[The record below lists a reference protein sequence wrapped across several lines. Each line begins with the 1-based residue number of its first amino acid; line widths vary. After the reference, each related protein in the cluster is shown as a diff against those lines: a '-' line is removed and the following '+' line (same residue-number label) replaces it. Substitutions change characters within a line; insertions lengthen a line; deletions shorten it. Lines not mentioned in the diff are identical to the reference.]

1 MKRYI
6 FLTCLIVGALF
17 ISNALSAFNMKRE
30 AYIDIPTANFDQGLY
45 IDVNSSYP
53 IRSQDSIKF
62 DPNLAIDFSYN
73 KFGGALKWY
82 NGMDFA
88 LDLSCQLLV
97 ESGNYPALAVGVGE
111 IAISKYVSPAGS
123 DKVFSDENYTDR
135 PPEVASAYIV
145 GTKKISKNFEMT
157 AGIGRGRFIGYGP
170 RSHIVNTDLFFDD
183 NHENTAMGL
192 FTGIRLILPNNMAF
206 ILEEDGRDANIGIEY
221 ENKLFKGTL
230 ALNKL
235 ELFGTNS
242 EYGLSP
248 RISLNLSYKV
258 PDFRKDSKEG
268 KKTSIIIRLTDKDLG
283 NLVKGKVVIVDQ
295 KGDTIVI
302 SGNNKT
308 HIISLPAGIYMAN
321 AAALGYVDAG
331 VKVTVKEGVEDN
343 TVYIEM
349 TQKDILEVLK
359 ETKNLEDL
367 IGQIESITVYFPFKN
382 FELTPRASGILERL
396 IELLKDGNEINLKI
410 IGHTCS
416 IGTPEGNQI
425 LSKRRADNVKKY
437 LVEQG
442 ISPERLITEG
452 YGQRKPIASNDTE
465 EGRVLNRR
473 VEFIPYKKGQ

>member
-1 MKRYI
+1 
-6 FLTCLIVGALF
+6 LTCLIVTVLF
-17 ISNALSAFNMKRE
+17 ISNALSAFYMKRE

-73 KFGGALKWY
+73 KFGAALKWY

-111 IAISKYVSPAGS
+111 IAISKHVSPAGS

-135 PPEVASAYIV
+135 SPEVASAYIV
-145 GTKKISKNFEMT
+145 GTKKIGKNFEMT

-183 NHENTAMGL
+183 NHENIAMGL

-221 ENKLFKGTL
+221 ENKLLKGTL

-248 RISLNLSYKV
+248 RISLNLSYKIG
-258 PDFRKDSKEG
+258 DFREDLKEVKNSKQ
-268 KKTSIIIRLTDKDLG
+268 KNMTSLTIRLTDKDLG

-308 HIISLPAGIYMAN
+308 HIISLPPGIYMAN

-331 VKVTVKEGVEDN
+331 VKVTVEEGVEDN

-349 TQKDILEVLK
+349 NQKDILEVLK

-367 IGQIESITVYFPFKN
+367 IGQIESIIVYFPFKN
-382 FELTPRASGILERL
+382 FELTPRASGILGRL

-437 LVEQG
+437 LVERG
-442 ISPERLITEG
+442 IPPERLITEG

>member
-1 MKRYI
+1 
-6 FLTCLIVGALF
+6 LTRLIIIASFV
-17 ISNALSAFNMKRE
+17 ISNAVGAFYMRRE
-30 AYIDIPTANFDQGLY
+30 AYIDIPTANFNQGLY

-53 IRSQDSIKF
+53 VRSEDSVKF
-62 DPNLAIDFSYN
+62 DPNLAINFSYN

-82 NGMDFA
+82 NGADFA
-88 LDLSCQLLV
+88 LDLSYQLLV
-97 ESGNYPALAVGVGE
+97 ENGNYPGLALGVDE
-111 IAISKYVSPAGS
+111 IAVSKYVSPAGF
-123 DKVFSDENYTDR
+123 DEVFSDENYTDR
-135 PPEVASAYIV
+135 PPEIASAYIV
-145 GTKKISKNFEMT
+145 ATKKLGNTFEMT
-157 AGIGRGRFIGYGP
+157 AGVGRGKFVGYGP
-170 RSHIVNTDLFFDD
+170 RSYSLNTDLLFNE
-183 NHENTAMGL
+183 NHENIAMGL
-192 FTGIRLILPNNMAF
+192 FYGIKFILPNNMAF
-206 ILEEDGRDANIGIEY
+206 IIEEDGRDANVGVEY

-235 ELFGTNS
+235 ELFGTDS
-242 EYGLSP
+242 EDGLSP

-258 PDFRKDSKEG
+258 TDFYKNSKED
-268 KKTSIIIRLTDKDLG
+268 KRASVTIRLIDKELG
-283 NLVKGKVVIVDQ
+283 NLVKGKVVIVGQ
-295 KGDTIVI
+295 KGDTVAI
-302 SGNNKT
+302 SGNNKVHT
-308 HIISLPAGIYMAN
+308 ISLPPGIYMAN
-321 AAALGYVDAG
+321 ATSLGYDDAS
-331 VKVTVKEGVEDN
+331 VKISIEKIDSKTIF
-343 TVYIEM
+343 IEM
-349 TQKDILEVLK
+349 IKKDILEVLK

-416 IGTPEGNQI
+416 IGTPEANQI

-442 ISPERLITEG
+442 IPPERLITEG